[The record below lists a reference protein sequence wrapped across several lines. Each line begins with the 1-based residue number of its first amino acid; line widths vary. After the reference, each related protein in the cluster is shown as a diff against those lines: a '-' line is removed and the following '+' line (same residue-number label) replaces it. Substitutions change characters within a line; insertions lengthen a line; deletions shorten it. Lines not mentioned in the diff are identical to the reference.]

1 MLPDMTTH
9 GNLLLV
15 EDDAALARGL
25 IEGLTC
31 EYFHVAHQSTGEG
44 AIAHARLNAPHAVI
58 LDVRLPDISGFDVCR
73 RLRQLGLRM
82 PILML
87 TAHGDEADKVL
98 GLELGADDYV
108 TKPCSIRE
116 LTSRVRALLR
126 RAYGE
131 FAGDTASVMQAGD
144 VRIDL
149 NRTRVSRGDTLI
161 DLTPIEYKLLVFLAR
176 HAGQSLSRAQLV
188 ENVWG
193 YAADLDSE
201 RTVNVTVNRLRQKI
215 ERDPGN
221 PALILTVPGVG
232 YRMIDAGR

>member
-1 MLPDMTTH
+1 
-9 GNLLLV
+9 
-15 EDDAALARGL
+15 
-25 IEGLTC
+25 
-31 EYFHVAHQSTGEG
+31 
-44 AIAHARLNAPHAVI
+44 
-58 LDVRLPDISGFDVCR
+58 
-73 RLRQLGLRM
+73 M

-98 GLELGADDYV
+98 GLELGADEYV

-131 FAGDTASVMQAGD
+131 FAGEAASVLQAGD
-144 VRIDL
+144 LRIDL
-149 NRTRVSRGDTLI
+149 DRTQVARGNALI

-176 HAGQSLSRAQLV
+176 HAGQSLSRAQLI

-193 YAADLDSE
+193 YAADPDSE

-215 ERDPGN
+215 ERDPGT

-232 YRMIDAGR
+232 YRMDDGGRR